1 MVSKIGRHIVVYGP
15 AGSGKTFVAL
25 KIAQS
30 IGVPHIELDAVFWL
44 SEWKEKSI
52 EQFREDVSC
61 ILIDN
66 TDGWVCDGNYSRVR
80 DLILPMADTVVWLRL
95 PFRIVF
101 WNLLKRSI
109 TRAWN
114 KDILWGTNRESWRGM
129 FFSRDSLLL
138 YVIKNWKRYTRRIT
152 RDLKE
157 MPHHASVI
165 KLHSMKEI
173 DTFLAALI
181 PAMDS

>member
-1 MVSKIGRHIVVYGP
+1 LP
-15 AGSGKTFVAL
+15 
-25 KIAQS
+25 
-30 IGVPHIELDAVFWL
+30 
-44 SEWKEKSI
+44 EWKEKSL

-80 DLILPMADTVVWLRL
+80 DLILPMTDTVVWLRL

-101 WNLLKRSI
+101 WNLLKRTV

-138 YVIKNWKRYTRRIT
+138 YVIKNWKRYMRKISK
-152 RDLKE
+152 DLDE
-157 MPHHASVI
+157 IPHHASVI
-165 KLHSMKEI
+165 ELHSLKEVDLYL
-173 DTFLAALI
+173 DTLESTT
-181 PAMDS
+181 DR